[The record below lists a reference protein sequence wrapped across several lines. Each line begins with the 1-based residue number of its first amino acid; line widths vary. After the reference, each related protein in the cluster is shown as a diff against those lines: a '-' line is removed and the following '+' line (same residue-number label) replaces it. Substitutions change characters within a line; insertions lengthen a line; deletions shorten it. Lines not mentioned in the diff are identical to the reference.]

1 MDKYIIENEKSLLKG
16 ELKGYPV
23 PGAEHKFDHNGKP
36 LPFPGCSI
44 ISKIP
49 LNSDLFYEIKLLQLK
64 FKDLSPEKA
73 YTYLPETSFHM
84 TLFDC
89 CNVNTVN
96 TPYWPKNIVEDNN
109 YTKIEFNAGIQEAD
123 YITIHIPLSD
133 RTKNLISKKEFNKM
147 KDNAIIVNTARGGII
162 NEEDLF
168 WALSNNKIY
177 GAGTDVY
184 EIEPPNINSPL
195 FKLDNILFS
204 PHNAALTLECRKRMA
219 VETAEN
225 IIFYL
230 EDHSKLNKQNIVNR
244 KILDL

>member
-49 LNSDLFYEIKLLQLK
+49 LKSDLFYEIKLLQLK
-64 FKDLSPEKA
+64 YKNLSPEKA

-96 TPYWPKNIVEDNN
+96 TPYWPKKIVEDNN
-109 YTKIEFNAGIQEAD
+109 YTKIAYVLSKRIKK
-123 YITIHIPLSD
+123 YIFPDKFDLKLKKLFGGYSIILEGNTNKDEKIIRGCRNKLSD
-133 RTKNLISKKEFNKM
+133 LL
-147 KDNAIIVNTARGGII
+147 GIRFENHDTYTFHI
-162 NEEDLF
+162 TLAYILRKLKGD
-168 WALSNNKIY
+168 
-177 GAGTDVY
+177 
-184 EIEPPNINSPL
+184 EIEKLIKTNSRLREMFVKNFPIIRIEKPVL
-195 FKLDNILFS
+195 CTFENMYEFKS
-204 PHNAALTLECRKRMA
+204 T
-219 VETAEN
+219 
-225 IIFYL
+225 
-230 EDHSKLNKQNIVNR
+230 
-244 KILDL
+244 

>member
-49 LNSDLFYEIKLLQLK
+49 LKSDLFYEIKLLQLK
-64 FKDLSPEKA
+64 YKNLSPEKA

-96 TPYWPKNIVEDNN
+96 TPYWPKKIVEDNN
-109 YTKIEFNAGIQEAD
+109 YTKIAYLLSKRIKK
-123 YITIHIPLSD
+123 YIFPDRFDLKLKKLFGGYSIILESNTNKDEKIIRGCRNKLSD
-133 RTKNLISKKEFNKM
+133 LL
-147 KDNAIIVNTARGGII
+147 GIRFENHDTYTFHI
-162 NEEDLF
+162 TLAYILRKLKGD
-168 WALSNNKIY
+168 
-177 GAGTDVY
+177 
-184 EIEPPNINSPL
+184 EIEKLIKTNSRLREMFVKNFPIIRIEKPVL
-195 FKLDNILFS
+195 CTFENMYEFKS
-204 PHNAALTLECRKRMA
+204 T
-219 VETAEN
+219 
-225 IIFYL
+225 
-230 EDHSKLNKQNIVNR
+230 
-244 KILDL
+244 

>member
-64 FKDLSPEKA
+64 YKDLSPEKA

-96 TPYWPKNIVEDNN
+96 TPYWPKKIVEDNN
-109 YTKIEFNAGIQEAD
+109 YTKIAYVLSKRIKK
-123 YITIHIPLSD
+123 YIFPDKFDLKLKKLFGGYSIILEGNTNKDEKIIRGCRNKLSD
-133 RTKNLISKKEFNKM
+133 LL
-147 KDNAIIVNTARGGII
+147 GIRFENHDTYTFHI
-162 NEEDLF
+162 TLAYILRKLKGD
-168 WALSNNKIY
+168 
-177 GAGTDVY
+177 
-184 EIEPPNINSPL
+184 EIEKLIKTNSRLREMFVKNFPIIRIEKPVL
-195 FKLDNILFS
+195 CTFENMYEFKS
-204 PHNAALTLECRKRMA
+204 T
-219 VETAEN
+219 
-225 IIFYL
+225 
-230 EDHSKLNKQNIVNR
+230 
-244 KILDL
+244 

>member
-109 YTKIEFNAGIQEAD
+109 YTKIA
-123 YITIHIPLSD
+123 YILSKRIKKYIFPDKFDLKLKKLFGGYSIILEGNTKKDEKIIRDCRNKLSD
-133 RTKNLISKKEFNKM
+133 LLGIRFENHDTYTFHITLAYILRNLKGDEIKKLIKTNSRLREIFINNFPIIQIEKPVLCTFENMYEFKS
-147 KDNAIIVNTARGGII
+147 T
-162 NEEDLF
+162 
-168 WALSNNKIY
+168 
-177 GAGTDVY
+177 
-184 EIEPPNINSPL
+184 
-195 FKLDNILFS
+195 
-204 PHNAALTLECRKRMA
+204 
-219 VETAEN
+219 
-225 IIFYL
+225 
-230 EDHSKLNKQNIVNR
+230 
-244 KILDL
+244 

>member
-49 LNSDLFYEIKLLQLK
+49 LKSDLFYEIKLLQLK
-64 FKDLSPEKA
+64 YKNLSPEKA

-96 TPYWPKNIVEDNN
+96 TPYWPKKIVEDNN
-109 YTKIEFNAGIQEAD
+109 YTKIAYVLSKRIKKYIFPDKFDLKLKKLFGGYSIILEGNTNKDEKIIRD
-123 YITIHIPLSD
+123 YRNKLSD
-133 RTKNLISKKEFNKM
+133 LLGIRFENHETYSFHITLAYILRKLKDDEIKKVIKINFRLLEGFVKKFPIIQIEKPELCTFENMYEFKS
-147 KDNAIIVNTARGGII
+147 T
-162 NEEDLF
+162 
-168 WALSNNKIY
+168 
-177 GAGTDVY
+177 
-184 EIEPPNINSPL
+184 
-195 FKLDNILFS
+195 
-204 PHNAALTLECRKRMA
+204 
-219 VETAEN
+219 
-225 IIFYL
+225 
-230 EDHSKLNKQNIVNR
+230 
-244 KILDL
+244 

>member
-49 LNSDLFYEIKLLQLK
+49 LKSDLFYEIKLLQLK
-64 FKDLSPEKA
+64 YKNLSPEKA

-96 TPYWPKNIVEDNN
+96 TPYWPKKIVEDNN
-109 YTKIEFNAGIQEAD
+109 YTKIAYVLSKRIKKYIFPDKFDLKLKKLFGGYSIILEGNTNKDEKIIRD
-123 YITIHIPLSD
+123 YRNKLSD
-133 RTKNLISKKEFNKM
+133 LLGIRFENHETYSFHITLAYILRKLKDHEIKKVIKINFRLLEGFVKKFPIIQIEKPELCTFENMYEFKS
-147 KDNAIIVNTARGGII
+147 T
-162 NEEDLF
+162 
-168 WALSNNKIY
+168 
-177 GAGTDVY
+177 
-184 EIEPPNINSPL
+184 
-195 FKLDNILFS
+195 
-204 PHNAALTLECRKRMA
+204 
-219 VETAEN
+219 
-225 IIFYL
+225 
-230 EDHSKLNKQNIVNR
+230 
-244 KILDL
+244 

>member
-96 TPYWPKNIVEDNN
+96 TPYWPKKIVEDNN
-109 YTKIEFNAGIQEAD
+109 YTKIAYVLSKRIKK
-123 YITIHIPLSD
+123 YIFPDKFDLKLKKLFGGYSIILEGNTNKDEKIIRGCRNKLSD
-133 RTKNLISKKEFNKM
+133 LLGIRFENHDTYTFHITLAYILRKL
-147 KDNAIIVNTARGGII
+147 KD
-162 NEEDLF
+162 D
-168 WALSNNKIY
+168 
-177 GAGTDVY
+177 
-184 EIEPPNINSPL
+184 EIEKLIKINDRLLERFLEKFPIIRMQKPVL
-195 FKLDNILFS
+195 CTFENMYEFKS
-204 PHNAALTLECRKRMA
+204 T
-219 VETAEN
+219 
-225 IIFYL
+225 
-230 EDHSKLNKQNIVNR
+230 
-244 KILDL
+244 

>member
-36 LPFPGCSI
+36 LPYPGCSI

-96 TPYWPKNIVEDNN
+96 TPYWPKKIVEDNN
-109 YTKIEFNAGIQEAD
+109 YTKIAYVLSKRIKKYIFPDKFDLKLKKLFGGYSMILEGNTKKDEKIIRD
-123 YITIHIPLSD
+123 YRNKLSD
-133 RTKNLISKKEFNKM
+133 LLGIRFENHETYSFHITLAYILRKLKDDEIKKVIKINFRLLEGFVKKFPIIQIEKSELCTFENMYEFKS
-147 KDNAIIVNTARGGII
+147 T
-162 NEEDLF
+162 
-168 WALSNNKIY
+168 
-177 GAGTDVY
+177 
-184 EIEPPNINSPL
+184 
-195 FKLDNILFS
+195 
-204 PHNAALTLECRKRMA
+204 
-219 VETAEN
+219 
-225 IIFYL
+225 
-230 EDHSKLNKQNIVNR
+230 
-244 KILDL
+244 

>member
-1 MDKYIIENEKSLLKG
+1 LDKYIIENEKSLLKG

-96 TPYWPKNIVEDNN
+96 TPYWPKNIVDDNN
-109 YTKIEFNAGIQEAD
+109 YTKIA
-123 YITIHIPLSD
+123 YILSKRIKKYIFPDKFDLKLKKLFGGYSIILEGNTKKDEKIIRDCRNKLSD
-133 RTKNLISKKEFNKM
+133 LLGIRFENHDTYTFHITLAYILRNLKGDEIKKLIKTNSRLREIFINNFPIIQIEKPVLCTFENMYEFKS
-147 KDNAIIVNTARGGII
+147 T
-162 NEEDLF
+162 
-168 WALSNNKIY
+168 
-177 GAGTDVY
+177 
-184 EIEPPNINSPL
+184 
-195 FKLDNILFS
+195 
-204 PHNAALTLECRKRMA
+204 
-219 VETAEN
+219 
-225 IIFYL
+225 
-230 EDHSKLNKQNIVNR
+230 
-244 KILDL
+244 